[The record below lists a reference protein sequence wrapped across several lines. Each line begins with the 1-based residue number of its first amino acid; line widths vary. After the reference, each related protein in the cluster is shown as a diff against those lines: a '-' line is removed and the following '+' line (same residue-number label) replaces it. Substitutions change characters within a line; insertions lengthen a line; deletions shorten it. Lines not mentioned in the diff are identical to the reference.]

1 MWLKPKDVMDMAW
14 DMFRNTYMQN
24 VCIDLQA
31 LNKELTKLMAA
42 KWAAQAPL
50 DAMCRPVTP
59 ISIRRCAMIANMFI
73 DECLAIVNDLSSE
86 ECKQLKPTVDYDEC
100 SSKNVLKAE
109 ASLLYEMQSEYFSTV
124 IKDRYS
130 ILIEIIN
137 YVDPKFQRVNLS
149 KVSECVSFFKLFLNF
164 TDGERNPT
172 QVDFAEQCVDFNV
185 LNDLEFDALCT
196 LLEPIGQLG
205 GLYFLSLNGQ
215 DLNIDTDDKKRLIDL
230 SKIFDSVI
238 SLVSSTDM
246 ERIKE
251 EKTVAIYGTED
262 EGSRILFR
270 VTGYKDVA
278 SLECMLVLHREKQKA
293 KTIGWTDIHE
303 FPSLYESTLSKLANL
318 AFDPKGIIIED

>member
-1 MWLKPKDVMDMAW
+1 MWLKPKDVMAMAW
-14 DMFRNTYMQN
+14 DLFRDVYMKGI
-24 VCIDLQA
+24 CIDIRL
-31 LNKELTKLMAA
+31 LKMELTKLMAA

-50 DAMCRPVTP
+50 DAMCRPVSP
-59 ISIRRCAMIANMFI
+59 ISTRRCSMIADLFI
-73 DECLAIVNDLSSE
+73 DECLAIVNDLSIE

-100 SSKNVLKAE
+100 DSKNVLKAE

-124 IKDRYS
+124 IQDRYS
-130 ILIEIIN
+130 ILTEIIN
-137 YVDPKFQRVNLS
+137 YADPKFQRVNLS

-172 QVDFAEQCVDFNV
+172 QVDFAEHCVDFNV
-185 LNDLEFDALCT
+185 LNDLEFDAFCT
-196 LLEPIGQLG
+196 LLEPINQLG
-205 GLYFLSLNGQ
+205 GLHFLSLNGQ
-215 DLNIDTDDKKRLIDL
+215 DLNIDVNDKKRLIEL
-230 SKIFDSVI
+230 SKIFDSVV

-270 VTGYKDVA
+270 VTGYKNVA
-278 SLECMLVLHREKQKA
+278 SLECMLVLHKEKQKA
-293 KTIGWTDIHE
+293 KTTGWTDIHE
-303 FPSLYESTLSKLANL
+303 FPSLYESTLIKLANL